1 MLSNAVKAARR
12 AGNIITRASEDIGSL
27 KIQTKTYND
36 FVTEVDR
43 AAEQAIIDTLK
54 ELYPTHG
61 FFGEESGQSNIES
74 DFVWIIDPLD
84 GTTNFLHGLPQ
95 YCISIALQERGVFTT
110 QTETIYSLPPK
121 AAARF

>member
-36 FVTEVDR
+36 FVTEVDK

-61 FFGEESGQSNIES
+61 FLGEESGESNIES
-74 DFVWIIDPLD
+74 EI
-84 GTTNFLHGLPQ
+84 
-95 YCISIALQERGVFTT
+95 ERLSTLF
-110 QTETIYSLPPK
+110 ETLRK
-121 AAARF
+121 